1 MTSIWHRSSAGWA
14 VLEPTGFAAE
24 AVLHDLV
31 ESAPQLLPLA
41 GSPPLVIVGREVHL
55 GSGYADLLAI
65 DPTGDLAI
73 IELKLAS
80 NAEARRAVVAQVLSY
95 AAFLDHMAYDDLE
108 ERILGD
114 HLRRRDFTSL
124 AAAGRA
130 AAQGQFDETRFREA
144 VAKNLSEGRLRL
156 VLVLDAIPRE
166 LPRLVSYLEGI
177 APNLL
182 IDLVAVG
189 SYSVA
194 GELVVVP
201 HRVEPE
207 RRPAEIAAT
216 SAAGGATIDEDGAD
230 AFQRA
235 VEADGTPAS
244 REAGAR
250 LISWARAL
258 ESRRVA
264 RLVSVQSSAMHTLRI
279 YVPGDMSLAC
289 LFLDG
294 TGPHLSLYRSVF
306 ARRAPR
312 TLGELDALLE
322 PSRVGQGTNADA
334 RDDVLSLVGRGYDE
348 AGQGGLV
355 TDGPDQG
362 DGDGDV

>member
-1 MTSIWHRSSAGWA
+1 M
-14 VLEPTGFAAE
+14 LEPTGFAAE

-31 ESAPQLLPLA
+31 ENAPQLLPLA

-80 NAEARRAVVAQVLSY
+80 NAEARRAVVAQILSY
-95 AAFLDHMAYDDLE
+95 AAFLDHMSYDDLE

-124 AAAGRA
+124 AAAGRT
-130 AAQGQFDETRFREA
+130 AAQGQFDESQFREA
-144 VAKNLSEGRLRL
+144 VSNNLAEGRFRL
-156 VLVLDAIPRE
+156 VLVLDAVPPE

-182 IDLVAVG
+182 IDLVAIG
-189 SYSVA
+189 GYSVA

-216 SAAGGATIDEDGAD
+216 SAAGSATIDEEGAD
-230 AFQRA
+230 AFRRA
-235 VEADGTPAS
+235 VEAAGTPAS

-250 LISWARAL
+250 LIGWARAL
-258 ESRRVA
+258 EDRKAA
-264 RLVSVQSSAMHTLRI
+264 RLVSVQGRAMQTLRI
-279 YVPGDMSLAC
+279 YIPGDMSLAC

-294 TGPHLSLYRSVF
+294 SGPHLAVYRSVF

-312 TLGELDALLE
+312 TLRELDALLE
-322 PSRVGQGTNADA
+322 PGRVGQGTSVDP
-334 RDDVLSLVGRGYDE
+334 RDDVLHLVGGAYDE
-348 AGQGGLV
+348 AAQRGLV
-355 TDGPDQG
+355 TGGTSSADGG
-362 DGDGDV
+362 AG